1 MRVMPFTPDT
11 AKPALLD
18 EVATIEKHQA
28 LLTLIGASVGAAGLV
43 VAPIAVGVA
52 GPAAVCLYVLQ
63 LNKIDTN
70 RILNDPPRVD
80 YDVPVRARRRRF
92 DPGHMQS
99 PIESATAQFVER
111 VLDRLAYL
119 EATVRA
125 DERAQ
130 HALSIG
136 DDAHFQQRLLEG
148 QRAADRAA
156 SAAERLSR
164 AADEFASTW
173 SSSPAFDAALGG
185 AALRAAVTRGMRGEV
200 DAVRVFPSEALTY
213 VARTRLVTAG
223 LRPVVRVTARDAEA
237 MVSDPYEAIRVRSAA
252 YGSATVRA
260 SRTLREG
267 YGKEIPDE
275 PREQRPDPGDD
286 H

>member
-1 MRVMPFTPDT
+1 MPFTPDT
-11 AKPALLD
+11 AKPALLA

-28 LLTLIGASVGAAGLV
+28 LWTLIGALVGATAGLV

-80 YDVPVRARRRRF
+80 YAVPVRARRRRF
-92 DPGHMQS
+92 VPGHMQS

-119 EATVRA
+119 EAAVRA

-164 AADEFASTW
+164 AADELASTW
-173 SSSPAFDAALGG
+173 SYSAALDAALGD
-185 AALRAAVTRGMRGEV
+185 AAMRADVTRGMRGEV

-223 LRPVVRVTARDAEA
+223 LRPIVRVTARDAEA
-237 MVSDPYEAIRVRSAA
+237 MVSNPYEAIRVRSGA

-267 YGKEIPDE
+267 YGKESPDE